1 MLAQT
6 WFRSEPGGKM
16 QNFKYAKF
24 AEALVLVHGCR
35 AKTEAA
41 VQAAI
46 CERAGDTKMVE
57 SWQVILE
64 YLRSTDL
71 REKSK
76 AA

>member
-1 MLAQT
+1 MQD
-6 WFRSEPGGKM
+6 FRIAE
-16 QNFKYAKF
+16 F

-46 CERAGDTKMVE
+46 CDRAGDTKMVE
-57 SWQVILE
+57 SWEKLLK
-64 YLRSTDL
+64 YLRSTDF
-71 REKSK
+71 RETTK